1 MNYSEKRPW
10 GEFENILDESY
21 CKVKKI
27 IIKPNQQ
34 PSYQFHYKR
43 SEVYVIVQ
51 GVASIKLDD
60 FEKTYTVGDVVII
73 PVLTKHR
80 VKNIGDQDLIF
91 IEVQHGE
98 YFGEDDIVR
107 IEDSYGRL

>member
-1 MNYSEKRPW
+1 MANYNESRPW
-10 GEFENILDESY
+10 GNFENILEENY

-27 IIKPNQQ
+27 TISPGHA

-43 SEVYVIVQ
+43 SEVYVIVK
-51 GVASIKLDD
+51 GIARICLDD
-60 FEKTYTVGDVVII
+60 VERDYSVGDTII
-73 PVLTKHR
+73 VPVLTKHR
-80 VKNIGDQDLIF
+80 VTNIGNDDLVF

-107 IEDSYGRL
+107 LDDKYGR

>member
-1 MNYSEKRPW
+1 MNYKESRPW
-10 GEFENILDESY
+10 GDFENILDEDY

-27 IIKPNQQ
+27 LIKPGQA
-34 PSYQFHYKR
+34 PSYQYHHKR

-51 GVASIKLDD
+51 GSALIKLNDE
-60 FEKTYTVGDVVII
+60 EKKYTVGDTIVV

-80 VKNIGDQDLIF
+80 VFNVGQEDLIF

-98 YFGEDDIVR
+98 YFGEDDIIR
-107 IEDSYGRL
+107 IEDNYGRI